1 MKTKQIN
8 LIGIICFIISL
19 FACSS
24 SMEIIVEDSEHI
36 FSKEDIS
43 MIEELNTTQYKFVI
57 RVSNNYSQ
65 DTDFITMSNDYIFE
79 NNLKDKN
86 PIIYYI
92 GMKNRISSIQATNFV
107 SEQISQDDF
116 DKAMSIM
123 IKNFKNDLYVLGITE
138 SIKYLDSV
146 NDDIEL

>member
-43 MIEELNTTQYKFVI
+43 IIEKLNTTQYKFVI

>member
-43 MIEELNTTQYKFVI
+43 MIEKLNTTQYKFVI

-79 NNLKDKN
+79 NNLTDKN

>member
-43 MIEELNTTQYKFVI
+43 MIEKLNTTQYKFVI

-123 IKNFKNDLYVLGITE
+123 ITNFKNDLYVLGITE

>member
-8 LIGIICFIISL
+8 LIGVICFIISL

-43 MIEELNTTQYKFVI
+43 MIEKLNTTQYKFVI

-86 PIIYYI
+86 PIIFYI

>member
-43 MIEELNTTQYKFVI
+43 MIEKLNTTQYKFVI
-57 RVSNNYSQ
+57 RVSNNYSP

>member
-8 LIGIICFIISL
+8 LIGIICFIILL

-43 MIEELNTTQYKFVI
+43 MIEKLNTTQYKFVI

-65 DTDFITMSNDYIFE
+65 DTDFITMSNDYVFE

>member
-43 MIEELNTTQYKFVI
+43 MIEKLNTTQYKFVI

-123 IKNFKNDLYVLGITE
+123 IKNFKNDLYLLGITE

>member
-1 MKTKQIN
+1 MKTKQIK

-43 MIEELNTTQYKFVI
+43 MIEKLNTAQYKFVI

>member
-8 LIGIICFIISL
+8 LIGIICFVISL

-43 MIEELNTTQYKFVI
+43 MIEKLNTTQYKFVI

>member
-43 MIEELNTTQYKFVI
+43 MIEKLNTTQYKFVI

-116 DKAMSIM
+116 DKAMLIM

>member
-1 MKTKQIN
+1 
-8 LIGIICFIISL
+8 
-19 FACSS
+19 
-24 SMEIIVEDSEHI
+24 MEIIVEDSEHI
-36 FSKEDIS
+36 FLKEDIS
-43 MIEELNTTQYKFVI
+43 MIEKLNTTQYKFVI

-107 SEQISQDDF
+107 SEQISQADF

>member
-19 FACSS
+19 FACTS

-43 MIEELNTTQYKFVI
+43 MIEKLNTAQYKFVI

>member
-43 MIEELNTTQYKFVI
+43 MIEKLNTTQYKFVI

-138 SIKYLDSV
+138 SIRYLDSV

>member
-43 MIEELNTTQYKFVI
+43 MIEKLNTTQYKFVI
-57 RVSNNYSQ
+57 RLSNNYSK

>member
-43 MIEELNTTQYKFVI
+43 MIEKLNTTQYKFVI

-65 DTDFITMSNDYIFE
+65 DTDFITMSNDYMFE

>member
-43 MIEELNTTQYKFVI
+43 MIEKLNTTQYKFVI

-92 GMKNRISSIQATNFV
+92 GMKKRISSIQATNFV

>member
-36 FSKEDIS
+36 FLKEDIS
-43 MIEELNTTQYKFVI
+43 MIEKLNTTQYKFVI

-107 SEQISQDDF
+107 SEQISQADF

>member
-8 LIGIICFIISL
+8 LIGVICFIISL

-43 MIEELNTTQYKFVI
+43 MIEKLNTTQYKFVI

>member
-8 LIGIICFIISL
+8 LIWIICFIISL

-43 MIEELNTTQYKFVI
+43 MIEKLNTTQYKFVI

>member
-43 MIEELNTTQYKFVI
+43 MIEKLNTTQYKFVI

>member
-43 MIEELNTTQYKFVI
+43 MIEKLNTTQYKFVI

-79 NNLKDKN
+79 NNLKDK
-86 PIIYYI
+86 
-92 GMKNRISSIQATNFV
+92 
-107 SEQISQDDF
+107 
-116 DKAMSIM
+116 M
-123 IKNFKNDLYVLGITE
+123 ITGWRYAPLHP
-138 SIKYLDSV
+138 LDSV
-146 NDDIEL
+146 EMK

>member
-43 MIEELNTTQYKFVI
+43 MIEKLNTTQYKFVI

-65 DTDFITMSNDYIFE
+65 DTDFLTMSNDYIFE

>member
-19 FACSS
+19 FACTS

-43 MIEELNTTQYKFVI
+43 MIEKLNTTQYKFVI